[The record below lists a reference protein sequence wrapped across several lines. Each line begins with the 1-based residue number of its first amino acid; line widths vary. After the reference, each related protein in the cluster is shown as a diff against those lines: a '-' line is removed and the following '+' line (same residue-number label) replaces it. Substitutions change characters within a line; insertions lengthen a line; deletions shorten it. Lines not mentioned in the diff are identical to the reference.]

1 MESDTIKT
9 TLLNDPEML
18 SLSDLPSED
27 VWLENA
33 RTKSPE
39 TARYYKTDL
48 LQFKEYF
55 GIKKP
60 EDYRKITAKHITQ
73 WKLALQY
80 GPQYKIADKIP
91 KDAPKL
97 IGNGA
102 VARKLSSV
110 SALFTWYCTQ
120 GSMKANPFKVISR
133 PSVDNQIGKSKI
145 INEAEAR
152 KLLSAPLPYTI
163 KGKRDRAILSTF
175 LYHGLRRAELCDLKM
190 NSMFVDNG
198 VNVFLIKGKGDKI
211 RRIPI
216 NPSTIKLINEYFNA
230 CDHPGQEED
239 PLFLP
244 LKNYRDE
251 DDNLKHITGDGIYK
265 IIMHYAL
272 QAGIDINKFHP
283 HSLRAT
289 AATNALNNNADIVEV
304 RKWLGHSNIQTTRIY
319 DHREQDDAK
328 SPTFKISY

>member
-1 MESDTIKT
+1 MKRAANKK

-18 SLSDLPSED
+18 SLAQLPSESI
-27 VWLENA
+27 WLENA
-33 RTKSPE
+33 RTKSTE

-48 LQFKEYF
+48 LQFKKYF
-55 GIKKP
+55 GIKNPKQ
-60 EDYRKITAKHITQ
+60 YREITAKHITQ
-73 WKLALQY
+73 WKLSLQY
-80 GPQYKIADKIP
+80 GPGYKIADKIP
-91 KDAPKL
+91 KDTPKL
-97 IGNGA
+97 IANGT

-110 SALFTWYCTQ
+110 SALFTFYCSV
-120 GSMKANPFKVISR
+120 GAMKANPFKVISR
-133 PSVDNQIGKSKI
+133 PSVDNHIGKSKI

-175 LYHGLRRAELCDLKM
+175 LYHGLRRAEVCDLKM
-190 NSMFVDNG
+190 SSMFVDNG

-211 RRIPI
+211 RRVPI
-216 NPSTIKLINEYFNA
+216 NPATIKLIKEYLTA
-230 CDHPGQEED
+230 CDHPGQEDD

-251 DDNLKHITGDGIYK
+251 DVNLKHLTGDGIYK
-265 IIMHYAL
+265 IIMHYAKKT
-272 QAGIDINKFHP
+272 GIDMNKFHP

-304 RKWLGHSNIQTTRIY
+304 QKWLGHANIQTTRIY

>member
-1 MESDTIKT
+1 MKSTPTKMS
-9 TLLNDPEML
+9 LLNDPGL
-18 SLSDLPSED
+18 TSLADLTSED

-55 GIKKP
+55 GIKNP
-60 EDYRKITAKHITQ
+60 EQYREITAKHITQ

-91 KDAPKL
+91 KDTPKL

-110 SALFTWYCTQ
+110 SSLFTHYCSV
-120 GSMKANPFKVISR
+120 GAMKANPFKVISR
-133 PSVDNQIGKSKI
+133 PSVDNHIGKSKI

-175 LYHGLRRAELCDLKM
+175 LYHGLRRAEVCSLTM
-190 NSMFVDNG
+190 SSMFVDNG

-211 RRIPI
+211 RRVPI
-216 NPSTIKLINEYFNA
+216 NPSTIKLINEYLNA
-230 CDHPGQEED
+230 SDHPGQEDD

-244 LKNYRDE
+244 LKNYKDE
-251 DDNLKHITGDGIYK
+251 DNNLKHITGDGIYK

-289 AATNALNNNADIVEV
+289 AATNALNNHADIVEV
-304 RKWLGHSNIQTTRIY
+304 QKWLGHANIQTTRIY
-319 DHREQDDAK
+319 DHRETDLCVVPD
-328 SPTFKISY
+328 YGE

>member
-1 MESDTIKT
+1 MKRADNNT
-9 TLLNDPEML
+9 TLLNDPGML
-18 SLSDLPSED
+18 SLANLPSED

-33 RTKSPE
+33 RTKSTE

-48 LQFKEYF
+48 AQFKKYF
-55 GIKKP
+55 GIKNP
-60 EDYRKITAKHITQ
+60 EQYREITAKHITQ

-80 GPQYKIADKIP
+80 GPNYKIADKIP
-91 KDAPKL
+91 KDTPKL

-110 SALFTWYCTQ
+110 SALFTFYCEQ
-120 GSMKANPFKVISR
+120 GAMKANPFKVISR
-133 PSVDNQIGKSKI
+133 PSVDNHIGKSKI

-175 LYHGLRRAELCDLKM
+175 LYHGLRRAEVCDLKIK
-190 NSMFVDNG
+190 SMYVDSG

-211 RRIPI
+211 RRVPI
-216 NPSTIKLINEYFNA
+216 NPSTIKLIHQYLTA
-230 CDHPGQEED
+230 CDHPGQEDD

-272 QAGIDINKFHP
+272 HAGIDINKFHP

-289 AATNALNNNADIVEV
+289 AATNALNNHADIVEV
-304 RKWLGHSNIQTTRIY
+304 QKWLGHSNIQTTQIY